1 MKIAITG
8 SSGLI
13 GVALTRALRARGD
26 EVVRLVRRTPKGPDE
41 VRWSPTERSVD
52 LEALEGVRAMVH
64 LAGENIADGRWTDAR
79 KRSIRDSR
87 VLGTE
92 AVAKA
97 AADLGTRPVLIS
109 ASAIGIYGDRGE
121 TSLSED
127 ASPGEGF
134 LAEVCVAW
142 EAAAEEARQAGIRVV
157 HPRIGIVLAK
167 EGGALAKMVPP
178 FRLGVGG
185 VLGSGRQYMSWVHLD
200 DLVAMLLHSID
211 DARFEG
217 PFNAVAP
224 AAVTNAE
231 LTKALGR
238 ALHRPTV
245 FSVPRFAARLAF
257 GAELAEEA
265 LLASARVVPERL
277 TSLGFTWRYK
287 SIDEALA
294 SCV

>member
-13 GVALTRALRARGD
+13 GVALSRALRARGD

-41 VRWSPTERSVD
+41 VRWSPAERSVD
-52 LEALEGVRAMVH
+52 LAALEGVGAMVH
-64 LAGENIADGRWTDAR
+64 LAGENIADGRWSEVR

-92 AVAKA
+92 TVAKA

-142 EAAAEEARQAGIRVV
+142 EAAAEGARRAGIRVV

-167 EGGALAKMVPP
+167 EGGALAKMIPP

-200 DLVAMLLHSID
+200 DLVAMLLQSID

-238 ALHRPTV
+238 VLHRPTV
-245 FSVPRFAARLAF
+245 FSVPRFAAKLAF

-265 LLASARVVPERL
+265 LLASARVVPEKL
-277 TSLGFTWRYK
+277 TSLGFDWRHA